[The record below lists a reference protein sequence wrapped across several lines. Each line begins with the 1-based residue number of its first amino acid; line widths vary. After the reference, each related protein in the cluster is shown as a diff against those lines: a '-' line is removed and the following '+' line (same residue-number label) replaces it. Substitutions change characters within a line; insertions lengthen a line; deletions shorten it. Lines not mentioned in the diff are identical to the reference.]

1 MPKSFTDPI
10 AAIEEADFM
19 ARQENRP
26 YAVVLYRDKF
36 VVLPL
41 ADRVDSWEILE
52 ICRPSFPPT
61 FCELR

>member
-1 MPKSFTDPI
+1 MIGKYFSDPV

-41 ADRVDSWEILE
+41 VDRVDTWEIME
-52 ICRPSFPPT
+52 ICRA
-61 FCELR
+61 